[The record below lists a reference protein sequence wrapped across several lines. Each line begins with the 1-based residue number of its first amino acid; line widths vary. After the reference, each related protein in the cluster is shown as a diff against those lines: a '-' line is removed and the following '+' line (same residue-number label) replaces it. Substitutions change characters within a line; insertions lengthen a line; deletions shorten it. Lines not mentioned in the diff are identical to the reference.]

1 MEKIFYADKS
11 KYAKSEVAVKKILYD
26 FYGLEN
32 PEILRTEN
40 GKPYLK
46 TDTPLFFSISHTDTM
61 LFIAVSDT
69 EIGIDSERLSR
80 KTDYAPILSKFS
92 ERERKNVRSR
102 EDFLRLW
109 TAKESVVKYLDKRLL
124 TALKSIE
131 CYENKAFYQ
140 GRELPCKLTQVTFAE
155 YILTVCGKND
165 WSAAEFIKF

>member
-1 MEKIFYADKS
+1 MEKIFYADKTE
-11 KYAKSEVAVKKILYD
+11 YPRSETAVQKLLREH
-26 FYGLEN
+26 FGLEN
-32 PEILRTEN
+32 AVILKTEN
-40 GKPYLK
+40 GKPYLQAQ
-46 TDTPLFFSISHTDTM
+46 TPLFFSVSHTDSL
-61 LFIAVSDT
+61 LFVAVSDT

-80 KTDYAPILSKFS
+80 KTDYTSILSKFS
-92 ERERKNVRSR
+92 ELERKNVRSR

-109 TAKESVVKYLDKRLL
+109 TAKESVVKYLGKRLL

-155 YILTVCGKND
+155 HILTVCGKND